1 MFSLLSIFFL
11 IDVSSVGNKDVLL
24 NRYISLVTKIKTP
37 SKVVIFKKTKTYR
50 QRLLFAERGKFFLD
64 NKKNNNNTNGAFVFG
79 NTFCLFWLG
88 TY

>member
-64 NKKNNNNTNGAFVFG
+64 NKKIIIILMVLLFLATLFVYFG
-79 NTFCLFWLG
+79 
-88 TY
+88 